1 MSDENETQ
9 NQTGSSQPQAQDDDF
24 MKLFKQYK
32 WVIPFIAIVV
42 VVAMVGCTLGG
53 AYNSL
58 VVKDTTVQIM
68 QGNVQTALER
78 RADLIPNYVKTIE
91 GSSLFEHDTLTDI
104 AEMRASA
111 NKITE
116 NVKASRTVDDVQKN
130 QDQLGAVIGRLM
142 MLTEQ
147 YPTLKTTDQYK
158 ELEAQLAA
166 TENQI
171 NEERNNYNKAV
182 MDYKTT
188 VRAFPTGLIAGPLGF
203 HEDKWEMFQASQ
215 QKQEVPDINF
225 GAKYTTSGN
234 R

>member
-1 MSDENETQ
+1 MSDETETQ
-9 NQTGSSQPQAQDDDF
+9 NQTGSSGTDVQQILSALG
-24 MKLFKQYK
+24 KYK
-32 WVIPFIAIVV
+32 WIIPFVAIVI

-53 AYNSL
+53 AYNTL
-58 VVKDTTVQIM
+58 VVKDNTVELM
-68 QGNVQTALER
+68 QGNVMTALER
-78 RADLIPNYVKTIE
+78 RADLVPNYVKTIE
-91 GSSLFEHDTLTDI
+91 GSAHFEHDTLVDI

-116 NVKASRTVDDVQKN
+116 NVKASRTVEDIQKN

-142 MLTEQ
+142 MPTEQ

-171 NEERNNYNKAV
+171 NQERNNYNAAV
-182 MDYKTT
+182 MDYKTS
-188 VRAFPTGLIAGPLGF
+188 VRAFPTNLIAGPFGF
-203 HEDKWEMFQASQ
+203 REDKWEMFQASAA
-215 QKQEVPDINF
+215 KQEVPDVNF
-225 GAKYTTSGN
+225 SAKYTTSGN